1 MKTYSG
7 TFPYPKQVQ
16 KLSAPLE
23 PDAACLLTVLLLQN
37 TPGLS
42 IPLREALKKETYYLR
57 RKYPPLFL
65 AVSRCLE
72 SKEIAYLLQMGQ
84 TGLQVRLANK
94 HLISKTCSALSQNSH
109 ENEKI

>member
-1 MKTYSG
+1 MKPDSG
-7 TFPYPKQVQ
+7 TFPYPTQVQ
-16 KLSAPLE
+16 TLSKPLE
-23 PDAACLLTVLLLQN
+23 PVAACLLTVLLLQN

-94 HLISKTCSALSQNSH
+94 RLISSSA
-109 ENEKI
+109 NE